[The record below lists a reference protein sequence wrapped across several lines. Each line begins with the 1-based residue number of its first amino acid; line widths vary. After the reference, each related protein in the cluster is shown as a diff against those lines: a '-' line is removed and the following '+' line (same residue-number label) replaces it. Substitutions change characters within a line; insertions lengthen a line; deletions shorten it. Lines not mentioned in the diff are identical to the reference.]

1 MYEWGMT
8 ETALNALEPERYFT
22 PEQRAR
28 TDYFAMVDGGKASP
42 GPLRQRLAATL
53 MKLAIALDGQ
63 AQAALA
69 GHPVA
74 SHR

>member
-1 MYEWGMT
+1 MYEWGST

-28 TDYFAMVDGGKASP
+28 RDYVAMIHGGKPSP

-69 GHPVA
+69 GQPVV

>member
-1 MYEWGMT
+1 MMH
-8 ETALNALEPERYFT
+8 
-22 PEQRAR
+22 
-28 TDYFAMVDGGKASP
+28 GGKPSP

-63 AQAALA
+63 AQGALA
-69 GHPVA
+69 GQPVV

>member
-1 MYEWGMT
+1 MGNDRDG
-8 ETALNALEPERYFT
+8 AERAGAGAVLHA
-22 PEQRAR
+22 EQRAR
-28 TDYFAMVDGGKASP
+28 RDYFAMMHGGKPSP

-63 AQAALA
+63 AQGALA
-69 GHPVA
+69 GQPVV